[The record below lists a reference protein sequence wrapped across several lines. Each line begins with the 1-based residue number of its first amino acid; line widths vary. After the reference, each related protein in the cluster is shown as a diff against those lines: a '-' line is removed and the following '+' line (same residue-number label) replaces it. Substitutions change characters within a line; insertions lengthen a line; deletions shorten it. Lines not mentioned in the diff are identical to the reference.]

1 MLDELKML
9 KLQLQQTV
17 QLTISKMRAQR
28 RYQRMRGSSC
38 GGRSVC
44 QRRLKADDE
53 VAAHTPNRDIEAAS
67 AKKSWKQWKVK
78 SRPWSPS

>member
-44 QRRLKADDE
+44 QRRLMM
-53 VAAHTPNRDIEAAS
+53 RL
-67 AKKSWKQWKVK
+67 
-78 SRPWSPS
+78 RPTHRIVI